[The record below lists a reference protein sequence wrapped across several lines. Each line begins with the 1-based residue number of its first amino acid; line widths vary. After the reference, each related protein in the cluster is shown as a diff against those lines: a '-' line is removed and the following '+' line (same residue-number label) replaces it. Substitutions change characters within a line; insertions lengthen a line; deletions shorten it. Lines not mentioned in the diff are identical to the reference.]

1 MQYICITNFRA
12 TYTSNVEKLNKDTNN
27 INFVMQDKF
36 TMCLCKLDNYIY
48 GCFSEICIC
57 KW

>member
-1 MQYICITNFRA
+1 MQYICITNFRV

-36 TMCLCKLDNYIY
+36 TMFLCLDNYIY

-57 KW
+57 RW